1 MSRKRSQKDQTFP
14 LSQRKRDVMKVRR
27 TPIRRKEAKGI
38 LEEASKF
45 GVEAS
50 TDEFKLAETIQQG
63 EYTVLLLDKVPIL
76 IITSSGEIVPHL
88 QTYGK
93 RVRCPQ
99 VTVDD
104 RAAPHIIGGAD
115 VMAPGVVSTDEFKG
129 GGAVVA
135 LNSAGR
141 ALSSG
146 IAVLSSDEIKQV
158 NKGRAVRTVH
168 VVGDQ
173 IWKLTEGL

>member
-1 MSRKRSQKDQTFP
+1 MFP

-27 TPIRRKEAKGI
+27 TPIKRKEAKRI

-45 GVEAS
+45 GVEVSA
-50 TDEFKLAETIQQG
+50 DEFKLAETIQQG
-63 EYTVLLLDKVPIL
+63 EYTVLLLDRVPIL
-76 IITSSGEIVPHL
+76 VITSGGEIVPHL

-99 VTVDD
+99 VRVDD
-104 RAAPHIIGGAD
+104 IAAPHIIGGAD
-115 VMAPGVVSTDEFKG
+115 VMAPGVVSVDGFKA
-129 GGAVVA
+129 GGAVVV
-135 LNSAGR
+135 LDPAGR

-146 IAVLSSDEIKQV
+146 IAVLSSDEMKQV

-168 VVGDQ
+168 VIGDS
-173 IWKLTEGL
+173 IWKLTEGI

>member
-1 MSRKRSQKDQTFP
+1 
-14 LSQRKRDVMKVRR
+14 MKVRR

-38 LEEASKF
+38 LEGSSKF
-45 GVEAS
+45 GIEVGV
-50 TDEFKLAETIQQG
+50 DEFELAETIQQG
-63 EYTVLLLDKVPIL
+63 EFTVLLLDKVPIL

-99 VTVDD
+99 IIVDD
-104 RAAPHIIGGAD
+104 KAVPHVIAGAD
-115 VMAPGVVSTDEFKG
+115 VMAPGVVSVDEFKG
-129 GGAVVA
+129 GSAVVT
-135 LNSAGR
+135 LDSAGR
-141 ALSSG
+141 PLASG
-146 IAVLSSDEIKQV
+146 IAALSSDEIKQV

-168 VVGDQ
+168 VVGDP